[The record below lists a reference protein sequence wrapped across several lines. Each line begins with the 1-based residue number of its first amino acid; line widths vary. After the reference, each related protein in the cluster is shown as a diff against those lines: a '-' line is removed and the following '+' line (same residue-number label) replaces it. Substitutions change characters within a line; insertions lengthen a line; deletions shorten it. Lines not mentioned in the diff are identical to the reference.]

1 MIMPARFLAVSLF
14 LALCVSIAV
23 PAWGQP
29 HQQQQPQTQAPADPL
44 SQGEALYQKGRFAEA
59 TAIIKEALSTLA
71 DDPSKVRASVLMGMI
86 HLAEGQ
92 PDLAAEEFKN
102 AVLLDPRLKLSPKN
116 YPPNIVRLFDQVR
129 ARNLGAVIIQTLPAD
144 ADVSV
149 DGKPVGLSPVALD
162 DLPAGQHKLK
172 IIKNGYR
179 AEEREITVR
188 ESERLEFYLELAIL
202 DDIPPVIEHSPVA
215 QGTEEKSLKVKA
227 KITDNLSVAEARIF
241 FRIKGAPA
249 YESAVMDQVEK
260 GIYEG
265 TIPAGKVLREG
276 AQYYIQAKD
285 QNGNE
290 TKDGTPEK
298 PHEVKVAE
306 LDKEPPRIFH
316 TPIGASSDASKLVIR
331 ASVKDNKSLAYVK
344 LYFRRPLDP
353 SFLTDSMKDTTGGG
367 DYELAVPEVFMTS
380 KRIEYYIEAADGA
393 GNVQYSGRPDSPHA
407 LTIYKVLPFYDGF
420 IVERKKEGDSWTRI
434 VTVNVGTM
442 KGVDKDK
449 TFTVFRAS
457 EKIVDPQSGMVLAIN
472 QKITGKIKISIPG
485 PTSSQAKIQ
494 NEVDRNSIQAG
505 DMIRLKPSQPTGLN
519 GSSKKYR
526 ENTLRWSMNPEP
538 EVEGYIVFRSETP
551 QGPYEEIKK
560 VYKRDTVEIV
570 DTGSGKKLV
579 DGQNYYYKV
588 VAFNDDKEKSEPS
601 EPEAIVAKG
610 GPNPPSQ
617 LAGVS
622 GLIREIQ
629 LKWAKSD
636 DADTVGYKVFRS
648 VGENEKFDEIAD
660 IGADT
665 LNYSDKPRDRDKY
678 PLDDGRKYF
687 YKVVSF
693 NRDKK
698 MGNPTATVTALSRAK
713 PVAPISFQITASG
726 VRSVTLSWNAHPDPD
741 ITGYRVYRHT
751 QPDGVFTMVK
761 ELNGRT
767 VTEYT
772 DQDKSGDKLK
782 DGVVYYYRLTAV
794 NVGGAESEFTPA
806 VSVATL
812 GPPPAPTDVKAA
824 AGLVKQSLVTWAS
837 STAREVAGYSI
848 YRGETPQSL
857 KQIKKIRDPKAS
869 QYKDTGEW
877 GSRMKDG
884 TEYFY
889 AVRSFNDVDV
899 ESEVKSVASAKTK
912 PSPTAPTGVSATS
925 GEAGRSTIRWTAN
938 PEKDIASYRVMRS
951 ASLDG
956 SYSVIATVKDT
967 FYEDA
972 GLKNGAAY
980 FYKVQAQDKDD
991 LLSKESEPV
1000 SAITKPLPKAPSNLS
1015 AQMTANSASLTWTA
1029 SQEAEISH
1037 YTIYTAGFFGK
1048 QKVAESKQTGFTVT
1062 GLKADTSYTFIVTA
1076 VDKTGLESEPS
1087 PPVTAQTKK

>member
-1 MIMPARFLAVSLF
+1 MVARFLGVSLF
-14 LALCVSIAV
+14 LALTTVIAI

-29 HQQQQPQTQAPADPL
+29 PQQHQQTPADPL

-59 TAIIKEALSTLA
+59 TAMVKEALSKIA
-71 DDPSKVRASVLMGMI
+71 DDASKVRASVLMGMI
-86 HLAEGQ
+86 HLAQGQ
-92 PDLAAEEFKN
+92 PEAAAEEFKN

-162 DLPAGQHKLK
+162 DLFAGQHKLK
-172 IIKNGYR
+172 IVKNGYR
-179 AEEREITVR
+179 VEERDITVR

-202 DDIPPVIEHSPVA
+202 DDTPPVIEHSPVA
-215 QGTEEKSLKVKA
+215 QGTEEKSVKARA
-227 KITDNLSVAEARIF
+227 KITDNLSVAEARLF
-241 FRIKGAPA
+241 FRVKGAPA
-249 YESAVMDQVEK
+249 YESAVMDQVDK

-265 TIPAGKVLREG
+265 TIPGGKVLREG

-316 TPIGASSDASKLVIR
+316 TPTGASSDASRLVIR
-331 ASVKDNKSLAYVK
+331 ANVKDNKSLSYVK
-344 LYFRRPLDP
+344 LFYKRPQDA
-353 SFLTDSMKDTTGGG
+353 SYLTDSMKDATGGG
-367 DYELAVPEVFMTS
+367 DYELTVPEVFMTA
-380 KRIEYYIEAADGA
+380 KRIDYYIEASDGA
-393 GNVQYSGRPDSPHA
+393 GNVQYSGRADSPYA
-407 LTIYKVLPFYDGF
+407 LAIYKVLPFYDGF
-420 IVERKKEGDSWTRI
+420 IVERKKEGTSWTRI

-449 TFTVFRAS
+449 TFTVFRPS

-494 NEVDRNSIQAG
+494 SETDRDSVQAG

-519 GSSKKYR
+519 GSSRKYR

-538 EVEGYIVFRSETP
+538 EVEGYIVFRSEIQ
-551 QGPYEEIKK
+551 QGPYDEIKK

-570 DTGSGKKLV
+570 DTGSGKKLA
-579 DGQNYYYKV
+579 DGQKYYYKV
-588 VAFNDDKEKSEPS
+588 VAFNDDREMSEAS

-617 LAGVS
+617 LAAVS

-636 DADTVGYKVFRS
+636 DGDTVGYKVFRGAS
-648 VGENEKFDEIAD
+648 ETEKFDEIAD

-665 LNYSDKPRDRDKY
+665 LNHSDKPRDRDKY
-678 PLDDGRKYF
+678 VLDDGRKYF
-687 YKVVSF
+687 YKVVSY
-693 NRDKK
+693 NREKK
-698 MGNPTATVTALSRAK
+698 MGNPTATVTASSRAK
-713 PVAPISFQITASG
+713 PAAPANFQITSGG
-726 VRSVTLSWNAHPDPD
+726 VRSVALSWNAHPDPD
-741 ITGYRVYRHT
+741 ITSYRVYRHT
-751 QPDGVFTMVK
+751 QPDGVFTMVR
-761 ELNGRT
+761 EISGRT

-772 DQDKSGDKLK
+772 DQDKSGEKLK
-782 DGVVYYYRLTAV
+782 DGVVYHYRLTAV
-794 NVGGAESEFTPA
+794 NVGGAESEFSSP

-812 GPPPAPTDVKAA
+812 GPPPAPANVKAA
-824 AGLVKQSLVTWAS
+824 AGLVKQSLVTWAP
-837 STAREVAGYSI
+837 STAKEVAGYTI
-848 YRGETPQSL
+848 YRGENPQSL

-899 ESEVKSVASAKTK
+899 ESEVTSVASAITK
-912 PSPTAPTGVSATS
+912 PSPTPPTGVSATS
-925 GEAGRSTIRWTAN
+925 GEAGKSTVRWTAN
-938 PEKDIASYRVMRS
+938 PEKDIVSYRVMRS
-951 ASLDG
+951 ASHDG

-967 FYEDA
+967 FYDDT
-972 GLKNGAAY
+972 GLKNGVAY

-1015 AQMTANSASLTWTA
+1015 AQMSATSASLLWAA
-1029 SQEAEISH
+1029 SPDAETSH

-1048 QKVAESKQTGFTVT
+1048 QKIGESKQAGYTVT